1 VSTPNKKSAGARST
15 PQQEQQHQL
24 SATAVAQAGALAA
37 EAKAQARRAE
47 ASSAQAVVNA
57 VELDALVVMKIAK
70 HCSENLP
77 DIVTGAL
84 LGLDEAGVLRVANC
98 FPFPPAHASIVRHVI
113 FFFFFFFF
121 FFCSRRNKTVTT
133 IQLNNRR
140 KFIQSQ

>member
-1 VSTPNKKSAGARST
+1 MSTPNKKSAGAAASKAST
-15 PQQEQQHQL
+15 PL

-47 ASSAQAVVNA
+47 ASSAQQVVNA

-84 LGLDEAGVLRVANC
+84 LGLDEGGVLRVANC
-98 FPFPPAHASIVRHVI
+98 FPFPPAHATS
-113 FFFFFFFF
+113 
-121 FFCSRRNKTVTT
+121 SAT
-133 IQLNNRR
+133 
-140 KFIQSQ
+140 